1 MKQNRIYII
10 LIFVLITGISL
21 LLYPSIKDYRNSM
34 DQLELAASYDEQIA
48 KLDNNTYEKLW
59 DTAEAY
65 NQTLSEDVERFL
77 FTEEDEENY
86 HALLNVSGN
95 GMMSY
100 IEIPNL
106 SCVLPIYHG
115 TSEEVLQSAVG
126 HVQGSS
132 LPVGGSSSHCVLSGH
147 RGLPNAKLF
156 SDLDQLREGD
166 VFMIHT
172 LDTTLTY
179 EVDQIHIILPHE
191 IHDID
196 IVKDEDL
203 CTLVTCTPYGENSH
217 RLLVRGH
224 RIENIENVYDV
235 RIIADAV
242 QVEPEIVAW
251 VLAVSALLLIGL
263 GAMICER
270 KYR

>member
-1 MKQNRIYII
+1 
-10 LIFVLITGISL
+10 
-21 LLYPSIKDYRNSM
+21 
-34 DQLELAASYDEQIA
+34 
-48 KLDNNTYEKLW
+48 
-59 DTAEAY
+59 
-65 NQTLSEDVERFL
+65 
-77 FTEEDEENY
+77 
-86 HALLNVSGN
+86 
-95 GMMSY
+95 
-100 IEIPNL
+100 
-106 SCVLPIYHG
+106 
-115 TSEEVLQSAVG
+115 
-126 HVQGSS
+126 
-132 LPVGGSSSHCVLSGH
+132 
-147 RGLPNAKLF
+147 
-156 SDLDQLREGD
+156 
-166 VFMIHT
+166 MIHT

-179 EVDQIHIILPHE
+179 EVDQIHIILSHE